1 MHLKIIKLNM
11 ATANHP
17 KSMARLE
24 ARISLETKALL
35 QKAADLEGRTL
46 TDFVVASVRAEAC
59 RVIEQHQTLKLSIED
74 SEAFVDAL
82 LNPPQPND
90 ALKAAALRYKQVM
103 SV

>member
-1 MHLKIIKLNM
+1 M
-11 ATANHP
+11 APAIDSKP
-17 KSMARLE
+17 IARLE
-24 ARISLETKALL
+24 ARVSPETKALL

-46 TDFVVASVRAEAC
+46 TDFVVASVQAEAY

-82 LNPPQPND
+82 LNPPKPNN
-90 ALKAAALRYKQVM
+90 ALKAAALRYKQAI

>member
-1 MHLKIIKLNM
+1 M
-11 ATANHP
+11 ANTTHP

-24 ARISLETKALL
+24 ARVSPETKALL

-46 TDFVVASVRAEAC
+46 TDFVAASAQAEAY

-74 SEAFVDAL
+74 SKAFVDAL

-90 ALKAAALRYKQVM
+90 ALRKAALRYKQVM
-103 SV
+103 SA